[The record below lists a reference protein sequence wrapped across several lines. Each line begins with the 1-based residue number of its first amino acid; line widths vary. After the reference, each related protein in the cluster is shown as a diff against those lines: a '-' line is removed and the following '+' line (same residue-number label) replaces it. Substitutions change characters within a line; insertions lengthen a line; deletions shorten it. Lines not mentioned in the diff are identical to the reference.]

1 VHVTFGKLD
10 ARPSDDYFD
19 LIPGQP
25 VEIKAEGAASAE
37 ELRRELKVQSLV
49 DAF

>member
-1 VHVTFGKLD
+1 LDVT
-10 ARPSDDYFD
+10 PSDDYFD

-25 VEIKAEGAASAE
+25 VEIAVAGAASAE
-37 ELRRELKVQSLV
+37 ALRRELKVQSLV